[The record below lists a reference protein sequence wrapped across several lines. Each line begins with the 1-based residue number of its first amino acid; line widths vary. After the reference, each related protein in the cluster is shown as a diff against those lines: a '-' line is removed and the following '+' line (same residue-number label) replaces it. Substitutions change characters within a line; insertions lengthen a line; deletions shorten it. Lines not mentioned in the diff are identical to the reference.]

1 MELNIQKPN
10 QSQNVALAQ
19 TQSQKTAQPQEQ
31 KATQLALKPTE
42 AKEKKEL
49 SPRAKLVKGLN
60 ELVAKI
66 KSLDKRETS
75 AKNALENAK
84 KAMARIEE
92 ERVEVEKLIAKF
104 ELSNSTTA

>member
-1 MELNIQKPN
+1 MENFQTK
-10 QSQNVALAQ
+10 NVALAQ
-19 TQSQKTAQPQEQ
+19 TQSQTQPQEQ
-31 KATQLALKPTE
+31 KATQVALKLTE

-49 SPRAKLVKGLN
+49 SPRGKLIKELN
-60 ELVAKI
+60 ALVTKI
-66 KSLDKRETS
+66 KSIDKREVK

>member
-1 MELNIQKPN
+1 MENFQKP
-10 QSQNVALAQ
+10 SQNVALAQ
-19 TQSQKTAQPQEQ
+19 TSQNQKPQEQ
-31 KATQLALKPTE
+31 KPAEQ
-42 AKEKKEL
+42 KEKKEL

-104 ELSNSTTA
+104 ELANSASL

>member
-19 TQSQKTAQPQEQ
+19 TQSQNQKPQEQ
-31 KATQLALKPTE
+31 KPAEQ
-42 AKEKKEL
+42 KEKKEL
-49 SPRAKLVKGLN
+49 SPRGALIKELNALVL
-60 ELVAKI
+60 KI
-66 KSLDKRETS
+66 KGIDKREAK

-84 KAMARIEE
+84 KALAKIEE
-92 ERVEVEKLIAKF
+92 ERAEVEALAKKF